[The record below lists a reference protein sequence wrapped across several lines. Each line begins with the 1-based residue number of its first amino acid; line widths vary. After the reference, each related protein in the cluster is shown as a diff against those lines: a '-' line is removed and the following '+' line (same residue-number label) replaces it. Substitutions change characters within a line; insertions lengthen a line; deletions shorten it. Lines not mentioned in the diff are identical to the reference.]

1 MNWHSS
7 LGDRAVA
14 IASALA
20 FLFAMAFGSEPAR
33 ESDPPRGMT
42 AAHRAAR

>member
-33 ESDPPRGMT
+33 ESNPPL
-42 AAHRAAR
+42 AHRAAR